1 MIVFSIVFF
10 KIVSVLL
17 NVIIGFLAGRWSKVD
32 RDSIASLLFYF
43 ISPIVFFSI
52 PASTNLSV
60 SSLSITL
67 VTFIIASG
75 LCAFSYRFF
84 AMHYKDS
91 TRNILAMSAGTG
103 NTGYFMLPIAA
114 ALFDDHTLSIYMMA
128 AIGVTIYESTIGY
141 YICVKSISST
151 TDSIK
156 EVLKLPILNA
166 FALGCLFSFAG
177 ITIPD
182 FLDDFTY
189 NMRSAYSI
197 LGMVMIGLGLSTI
210 PKFEI
215 DLKFT
220 ASAFASKFLFYPL
233 GINIF
238 ILMDKWFFGWY
249 DENCYD
255 ALQLLS
261 TAPIAANSIVIA
273 SLWKMNPER
282 VAATVLL
289 SCLFVLLYMPA
300 MAAIFMR
307 DFG

>member
-17 NVIIGFLAGRWSKVD
+17 NVIIGFLAGRWSKVE
-32 RDSIASLLFYF
+32 RDSIAALLFYF

-52 PASTNLSV
+52 PASTTMTMSALSV
-60 SSLSITL
+60 TL
-67 VTFIIASG
+67 VAFVISTI
-75 LCAFSYRFF
+75 LCIFSYHFF
-84 AMHYKDS
+84 GLYYKDN

-128 AIGVTIYESTIGY
+128 TIGVTIYESTVGY
-141 YICVKSISST
+141 YICAKSISST

-156 EVLKLPILNA
+156 QVLKLPILNA
-166 FALGCLFSFAG
+166 FVLGCICSSVG

-197 LGMVMIGLGLSTI
+197 LGMVMIGLGLSTL
-210 PKFEI
+210 PKFEM

-220 ASAFASKFLFYPL
+220 ASAFASKFLFYPI

-238 ILMDKWFFGWY
+238 ILLDKYIFGWY

-261 TAPIAANSIVIA
+261 TAPVAANTIVIA
-273 SLWKMNPER
+273 SLWKFNPER
-282 VAATVLL
+282 VAATVLM
-289 SCLFVLLYMPA
+289 SCLFVLIYMPA
-300 MAAIFMR
+300 MASMFMR